1 VGERLDCEER
11 VNRRGFF
18 ATMAGLVVPFAL
30 GAMPERARQ
39 RVFEAQL
46 SKVFEAGSDN
56 KVIVI
61 PRTKPTIDA
70 MWRRYARSLK

>member
-1 VGERLDCEER
+1 M
-11 VNRRGFF
+11 NRRGFF
-18 ATMAGLVVPFAL
+18 AAIAGLVVPFAL
-30 GAMPERARQ
+30 EAVPERTRR

-46 SKVFEAGSDN
+46 RKAFEAGSDS

-61 PRTKPTIDA
+61 PKTKPTIDA